1 MTLDPLDEEAIF
13 NAIHRTLEKHKDI
26 SDYAA
31 AVTAGLTILN
41 LKRAPGR
48 SETSVDPS
56 CGSSIQLAA
65 LEVLQ
70 RRFATDSEVITRRK
84 PAAGPPSQIVVPQHL
99 RLLVSERSSVARHA
113 EHVGFG
119 DPGGHLFFL
128 HRFTYAVL

>member
-1 MTLDPLDEEAIF
+1 MMLDQLAVDAIF
-13 NAIHRTLEKHKDI
+13 HAVHRTLEKHKDI

-31 AVTAGLTILN
+31 DLTILN
-41 LKRAPGR
+41 LKCAPGR

-56 CGSSIQLAA
+56 CGFSIQLAA

-70 RRFATDSEVITRRK
+70 RRFATDSEVITRRT

-99 RLLVSERSSVARHA
+99 RLQASGRTSVARHA
-113 EHVGFG
+113 EHLGLG

-128 HRFTYAVL
+128 HRFMYAVS